1 MSSVRLFEVTNTV
14 RKVQRGCDLLPVGQL
29 VVRYEALLNARCLAP
44 EQPPG
49 PRTLLTHSVVIL
61 PNADRG
67 NPPLY
72 LAQLFAKSNAHIGIG
87 RTR

>member
-14 RKVQRGCDLLPVGQL
+14 RKVQRGCGLLPAGRL
-29 VVRYEALLNARCLAP
+29 VVRCEALLNARSFAP
-44 EQPPG
+44 EQPSG
-49 PRTLLTHSVVIL
+49 PCTLLTHSVAVL